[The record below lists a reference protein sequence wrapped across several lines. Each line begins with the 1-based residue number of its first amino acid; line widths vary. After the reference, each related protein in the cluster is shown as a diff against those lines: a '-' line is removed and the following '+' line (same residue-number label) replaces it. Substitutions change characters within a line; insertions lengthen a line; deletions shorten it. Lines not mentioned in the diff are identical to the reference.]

1 VNSTQFR
8 LAAQQIHKSFCAAT
22 FHFDVDTYAVMVYIP
37 DSVRCYRIVGMGSTM
52 EAALEEA
59 AFFKKEIIVGFK
71 MEEEPLEIPNM
82 GTVAP
87 VLKKADEEIVKLWD
101 KFNSKNDMTHDEAK
115 AIFDKMD
122 GHARSVGTAYYDA
135 TKDRNSL
142 ENCLTGCG
150 RSGPFNEYGAPGWIP
165 TQIRQ
170 MVFNWAKSTSAPLQ
184 KNL

>member
-1 VNSTQFR
+1 VTNAQFR
-8 LAAQQIHKSFCAAT
+8 LSAQQLHKSFCAAT

-37 DSVRCYRIVGMGSTM
+37 DSVRRYRIVGMGSTM

-71 MEEEPLEIPNM
+71 MEEEPLEFPDM

-87 VLKKADEEIVKLWD
+87 VLKKADEEITKLWD
-101 KFNSKNDMTHDEAK
+101 KFNSKKHITQEEAK
-115 AIFDKMD
+115 AIFDEMD
-122 GHARSVGTAYYDA
+122 GHAQSVGHAYYEA

-170 MVFNWAKSTSAPLQ
+170 MVFNWAKSAKAVL
-184 KNL
+184 

>member
-1 VNSTQFR
+1 MTNAQFR
-8 LAAQQIHKSFCAAT
+8 LSAQQLHKSFCAAT

-37 DSVRCYRIVGMGSTM
+37 DSVRRYRIVGMGSTM

-82 GTVAP
+82 RTVAAF
-87 VLKKADEEIVKLWD
+87 LKRADEEIAKLWD
-101 KFNSKNDMTHDEAK
+101 KFNSKNDMTQEEAK
-115 AIFDKMD
+115 AIFDEMD
-122 GHARSVGTAYYDA
+122 GHAQSVGHAYYEA

-170 MVFNWAKSTSAPLQ
+170 MVFNWAKSAKAVL
-184 KNL
+184 